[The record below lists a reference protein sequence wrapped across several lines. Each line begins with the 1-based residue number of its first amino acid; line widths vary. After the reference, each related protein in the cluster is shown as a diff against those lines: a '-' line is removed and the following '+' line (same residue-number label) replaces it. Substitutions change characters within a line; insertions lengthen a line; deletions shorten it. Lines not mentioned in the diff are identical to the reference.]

1 MKVWMKDKRY
11 KINKRANSKWWDVY
25 FEDEVIATTIDEEQ
39 ARVAIYK
46 HSGEKIYVNEKDFE
60 NWGDN
65 QFVYPERVENE

>member
-11 KINKRANSKWWDVY
+11 KINKRADKWWDVY
-25 FEDEVIATTIDEEQ
+25 FKDEVIATTIDEEQ